1 MQVIYDKALFL
12 TDGEHEKETGQQI
25 NVRAAVAELDRVQ
38 VGQALAADGRA
49 HVSTTMAEKYNSAES
64 HLQQSHLQQQVQ
76 AVHDTLRATAT
87 CTKAEDK
94 RYRVARQL
102 LLDTGRSLCRHMS
115 FLCKKCTCNNCA
127 RICSK
132 IHLHEVCL
140 KTRLLCSHN
149 LLYIEKPRLWQNNIG
164 L

>member
-38 VGQALAADGRA
+38 VGQARTADGRA
-49 HVSTTMAEKYNSAES
+49 HVSTAMAEKYNSAES
-64 HLQQSHLQQQVQ
+64 HVQQQVQ

-87 CTKAEDK
+87 RTKAEDK

-102 LLDTGRSLCRHMS
+102 LLRYW
-115 FLCKKCTCNNCA
+115 KV
-127 RICSK
+127 I
-132 IHLHEVCL
+132 V
-140 KTRLLCSHN
+140 
-149 LLYIEKPRLWQNNIG
+149 
-164 L
+164 